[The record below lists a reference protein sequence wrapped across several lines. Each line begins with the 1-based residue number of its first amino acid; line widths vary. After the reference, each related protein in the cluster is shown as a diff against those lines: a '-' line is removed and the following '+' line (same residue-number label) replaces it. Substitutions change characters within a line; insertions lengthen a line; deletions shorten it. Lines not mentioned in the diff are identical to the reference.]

1 MTEKQSKKAGP
12 PQLPELLAPAGSLEK
27 LVTAIHYGA
36 DAIYVG
42 GPDYGLR
49 ARAGTFDEAGLR
61 QAVALAREAGV
72 AVYVTVNIIAHN
84 DDFAGLPDYL
94 RLLQEIGVD
103 GVIAADP
110 GIVALAGRVA
120 PRVPLHLSTQANVT
134 NAAAAEF
141 WQRQGVRRINLAR
154 ELSLAE
160 IRTIRQRC
168 SAEIEVFVHGAL
180 CISYSGRCLLSHY
193 LTGRDANRGLCAQ
206 PCRYR
211 YALVEEQ
218 RPGQWY
224 PIEEDERG
232 AYIFN
237 AKDLCLLGRLPE
249 LIAAGVDALKI
260 EGRMKSLFY
269 VGSAVRVYRAALD
282 FLRTLDA
289 GDWRRPEEIVL
300 PGELLSESALIG
312 TRDMTMNFID
322 EPPGGADML
331 YESSRCAQQS
341 EPVAVVRAVAPLP
354 LVETR
359 NALTVGERIE
369 YMHRNGRNSPATVSA
384 LFDEQWQ
391 PLQRANPG
399 SRVYLSLTEPVP
411 GIAVHSLLRRRL
423 PAPGEAASA

>member
-1 MTEKQSKKAGP
+1 MTEKQSKKAAVP
-12 PQLPELLAPAGSLEK
+12 VLPELLAPAGSLEK
-27 LVTAIHYGA
+27 LITAIHYGA
-36 DAIYVG
+36 DGVYLG
-42 GPDYGLR
+42 GTDYGLR

-61 QAVALAREAGV
+61 RAAALARQAGV

-103 GVIAADP
+103 AIIVADP
-110 GIVALAGRVA
+110 GIVALAATVA
-120 PRVPLHLSTQANVT
+120 PELSLHLSTQANVT

-160 IRTIRQRC
+160 IREIRQRC

-211 YALVEEQ
+211 YALAEEQ

-224 PIEEDERG
+224 PIEEDGRG
-232 AYIFN
+232 TYIFN
-237 AKDLCLLGRLPE
+237 AKDLCLLARLPE
-249 LIAAGVDALKI
+249 LVAAGVDALKI

-269 VGSAVRVYRAALD
+269 VGSVVRVYRAALD
-282 FLRTLDA
+282 YLRTLEA

-300 PGELLSESALIG
+300 PGELLGEIALIG

-322 EPPGGADML
+322 EPPGCADML
-331 YESSRCAQQS
+331 YDSSRCVVQS
-341 EPVAVVRAVAPLP
+341 EPVAVVTAVAPLP
-354 LVETR
+354 QVEIR
-359 NALTVGERIE
+359 NALTTGERIE
-369 YMHRNGRNSPATVSA
+369 YMHRSGRNSPATVDA

-399 SRVYLSLTEPVP
+399 SRVYLSLSEPVP
-411 GIAVHSLLRRRL
+411 GIAVHSLFRRRL
-423 PAPGEAASA
+423 AAPGEPSTT

>member
-36 DAIYVG
+36 DGVYVG

-120 PRVPLHLSTQANVT
+120 PQVPLHLSTQANVT

-141 WQRQGVRRINLAR
+141 WQRQGVHRINLAR

-160 IRTIRQRC
+160 IRTIRESC
-168 SAEIEVFVHGAL
+168 TAEIEVFVHGAL

-282 FLRTLDA
+282 FLRTLDT

-300 PGELLSESALIG
+300 PGELL
-312 TRDMTMNFID
+312 TR
-322 EPPGGADML
+322 
-331 YESSRCAQQS
+331 
-341 EPVAVVRAVAPLP
+341 VR
-354 LVETR
+354 
-359 NALTVGERIE
+359 
-369 YMHRNGRNSPATVSA
+369 
-384 LFDEQWQ
+384 
-391 PLQRANPG
+391 
-399 SRVYLSLTEPVP
+399 
-411 GIAVHSLLRRRL
+411 
-423 PAPGEAASA
+423 

>member
-1 MTEKQSKKAGP
+1 MTEKQSKKAAVP
-12 PQLPELLAPAGSLEK
+12 VLPELLAPAGSLEK
-27 LVTAIHYGA
+27 LITAIHYGA
-36 DAIYVG
+36 DGVYLG
-42 GPDYGLR
+42 GTDYGLR

-61 QAVALAREAGV
+61 RAAALARQAGV

-103 GVIAADP
+103 AIIVADP
-110 GIVALAGRVA
+110 GIVALAATVA
-120 PRVPLHLSTQANVT
+120 PELSLHLSTQANVT

-160 IRTIRQRC
+160 IREIRQRC

-211 YALVEEQ
+211 YALAEEQ

-224 PIEEDERG
+224 PIEEDGRG
-232 AYIFN
+232 TYIFN
-237 AKDLCLLGRLPE
+237 AKDLCLLARLPE
-249 LIAAGVDALKI
+249 LVAAGVDALKI

-269 VGSAVRVYRAALD
+269 VGSVVRVYRAALD
-282 FLRTLDA
+282 YLRTLEA
-289 GDWRRPEEIVL
+289 GDWI
-300 PGELLSESALIG
+300 ALIG

-322 EPPGGADML
+322 EPPGCADML
-331 YESSRCAQQS
+331 YDSSRCVVQS
-341 EPVAVVRAVAPLP
+341 EPVAVVTAVAPLP
-354 LVETR
+354 QVEIR
-359 NALTVGERIE
+359 NALTTGERIE
-369 YMHRNGRNSPATVSA
+369 YMHRSGRNSPATVDA

-399 SRVYLSLTEPVP
+399 SRVYLSLSEPVP
-411 GIAVHSLLRRRL
+411 GIAVHSLFRRRL
-423 PAPGEAASA
+423 AAPGEPSTT